1 MERAGIDIPKPSFF
15 PGAKWRGLGRYFCPP
30 AHRDLSLSL
39 SLSISLSLSLS
50 PCPVL
55 SLGMSPP
62 LRRITKQKHVKVEEG
77 KYYLEDHTGQVSLDL
92 SRASLL
98 TDGFVTENSIVLVQ
112 GEAVDGVLH
121 VHHMGECSP
130 NRCAFFAFAMFISF
144 PRTRLN
150 VPRLCRAADVAC
162 LYM

>member
-1 MERAGIDIPKPSFF
+1 
-15 PGAKWRGLGRYFCPP
+15 
-30 AHRDLSLSL
+30 
-39 SLSISLSLSLS
+39 
-50 PCPVL
+50 
-55 SLGMSPP
+55 MSPP

>member
-1 MERAGIDIPKPSFF
+1 
-15 PGAKWRGLGRYFCPP
+15 
-30 AHRDLSLSL
+30 
-39 SLSISLSLSLS
+39 
-50 PCPVL
+50 
-55 SLGMSPP
+55 MSPP

-130 NRCAFFAFAMFISF
+130 NRCAFFDFAMFISF